1 MRGRAVRH
9 PVAKA
14 APAGIFASLYNCLPD
29 GFLGA
34 TGGGNQ
40 ARVEMRTEVCMRST
54 PRYTWISLATTGVT
68 SVQQVTQGE
77 HKATRNEG
85 SELFAW
91 RA

>member
-34 TGGGNQ
+34 TGGGEQ
-40 ARVEMRTEVCMRST
+40 ARVEMRTEVCMHGRGGEG
-54 PRYTWISLATTGVT
+54 TGERHVRG
-68 SVQQVTQGE
+68 VFVVC
-77 HKATRNEG
+77 
-85 SELFAW
+85 L
-91 RA
+91 